1 MPENNDLDSM
11 EAVLDTI
18 ADAGDGRRVSVED
31 IVNEIGDDAFGP
43 LMLIPALVAVTPA
56 SGIPG
61 LTATAGLII
70 ALVSFQMVIGRK
82 ALWLPGFILNR
93 TMSRSKLDTARD
105 WLAKPARIIDR
116 LTGKRLSFLVKPPFS
131 VVPALICLCAGL
143 VMPFLEVI
151 PFSGSVMAGAVSL
164 FALSFVT
171 EDGILSVL
179 GTALVATAGYLA
191 WTAIV

>member
-1 MPENNDLDSM
+1 MPDQHDLDSM
-11 EAVLDTI
+11 EVVLDTI
-18 ADAGDGRRVSVED
+18 ADAGDGKRVSVED
-31 IVNEIGDDAFGP
+31 IVHEIGDDAFGP

-61 LTATAGLII
+61 LTATCGLII
-70 ALVSFQMVIGRK
+70 ALVAFQMVIGRK
-82 ALWLPGFILNR
+82 ALWLPGFLLRR
-93 TMSRSKLDTARD
+93 TMPRAKLDTARD
-105 WLAKPARIIDR
+105 WLARPARIVDR

-131 VVPALICLCAGL
+131 VIPATICLAAGL
-143 VMPFLEVI
+143 VMPFLELI

-179 GTALVATAGYLA
+179 ATALVATAGYLA
-191 WTAIV
+191 WTAMV

>member
-1 MPENNDLDSM
+1 MSQDNDLDTM

-18 ADAGDGRRVSVED
+18 ADAGDGSRVSVGN
-31 IVNEIGDDAFGP
+31 IVDEIGDDAFGP

-70 ALVSFQMVIGRK
+70 ALVAFQMVIGRK
-82 ALWLPGFILNR
+82 ALWLPGFILRR
-93 TMSRSKLDTARD
+93 TISRSKLDTARD

-131 VVPALICLCAGL
+131 LVPALICLCAGL
-143 VMPFLEVI
+143 IMPFLEFV
-151 PFSGSVMAGAVSL
+151 PFSGSIMAGAVAL

-179 GTALVATAGYLA
+179 ATMLVAGVGYLA
-191 WTAIV
+191 WTAMV